1 MATVAQL
8 AATRRLSRR
17 GVLVRSSRTIEALG
31 RLDTVCFD
39 KTGTLTAGRLH
50 LAALG
55 DLDESWDTE
64 NAAETPQSRRLLR
77 AAARACPHPEDGPL
91 VHATD
96 RAVVEAADHHLG
108 ERSAHVWDPIEEV
121 PFESNRGYAAA
132 VGHTAHHIRLAVKG
146 APEVLLPRCTQVLR
160 ADGESGRNRTEFSA
174 EQRKIAEE
182 AVQRMAERGLR
193 VLVVARRDLPSEPED
208 VTDEIEKLTLLGF
221 IGLADT
227 PRPQTKDLIRQLARN
242 DIRVRMITGDHP
254 VTARAVAEQ
263 LGIPAD
269 TVATGTDIDA
279 LDEDAQAEL
288 IDRAT
293 VFARVSPEHKV
304 RIVAA
309 LQHRGHVVAMTGDGT
324 NDAAAI
330 RTADIGIGLAA
341 RGSVAAREAA
351 DLIITGSDEIPTSST
366 GHAAENTGAAGGID
380 LTVLLAALVEGRDM
394 WRRVRDAIGVLVGGN
409 AGEVT
414 FTVLGTLLSGR
425 APIGT
430 RQFLLV
436 NLLTDL
442 GPAMA
447 VALSGTRA
455 AEEAEPADTGS
466 ELRQIPRPDLGG
478 DFLRAV
484 AVRGACTTAGAG
496 AAWLLGRATGRQRR
510 AATMALAALIA
521 TQLGQTLVIG
531 RHSPLV
537 WVTVAGSTAL
547 LAGVIM
553 TPGVNRFFGCT
564 PLGPVAWTIVTGCAV
579 GGTVGAVYA
588 GRRYA

>member
-1 MATVAQL
+1 
-8 AATRRLSRR
+8 
-17 GVLVRSSRTIEALG
+17 
-31 RLDTVCFD
+31 
-39 KTGTLTAGRLH
+39 
-50 LAALG
+50 
-55 DLDESWDTE
+55 
-64 NAAETPQSRRLLR
+64 
-77 AAARACPHPEDGPL
+77 
-91 VHATD
+91 
-96 RAVVEAADHHLG
+96 
-108 ERSAHVWDPIEEV
+108 
-121 PFESNRGYAAA
+121 
-132 VGHTAHHIRLAVKG
+132 
-146 APEVLLPRCTQVLR
+146 
-160 ADGESGRNRTEFSA
+160 
-174 EQRKIAEE
+174 
-182 AVQRMAERGLR
+182 
-193 VLVVARRDLPSEPED
+193 
-208 VTDEIEKLTLLGF
+208 
-221 IGLADT
+221 
-227 PRPQTKDLIRQLARN
+227 
-242 DIRVRMITGDHP
+242 
-254 VTARAVAEQ
+254 
-263 LGIPAD
+263 
-269 TVATGTDIDA
+269 
-279 LDEDAQAEL
+279 
-288 IDRAT
+288 
-293 VFARVSPEHKV
+293 
-304 RIVAA
+304 
-309 LQHRGHVVAMTGDGT
+309 MTGDGT

-351 DLIITGSDEIPTSST
+351 DLIITGSDERGTPPTNSGSDNGRGRRSDGEAAQPGGREHGGDGQAAQPDSRKGGSHGQATQPDSGERGSDHDST
-366 GHAAENTGAAGGID
+366 QPDSRKRGSDESGLSAGGNDHSGETASAAGGID

-414 FTVLGTLLSGR
+414 FTVLGTVLSGR

-455 AEEAEPADTGS
+455 TETAVEPDDTGS
-466 ELRQIPRPDLGG
+466 ELRQLPRPDLGG

-496 AAWLLGRATGRQRR
+496 AAWLLGRVTGRQRR

-537 WVTVAGSTAL
+537 WVTVAGSAAL

-553 TPGVNRFFGCT
+553 TPGVNSFFGCV
-564 PLGPVAWTIVTGCAV
+564 PLGPVAWTIVTGCAA

-588 GRRYA
+588 GHRYTRHG